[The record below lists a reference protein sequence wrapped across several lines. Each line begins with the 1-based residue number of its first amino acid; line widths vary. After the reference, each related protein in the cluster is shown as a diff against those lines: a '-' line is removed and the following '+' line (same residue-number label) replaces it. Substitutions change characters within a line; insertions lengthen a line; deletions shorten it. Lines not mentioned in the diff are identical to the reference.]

1 MIVGKGISV
10 YAMVAMFV
18 LGGLG
23 FGLAS
28 EQSASSVFD
37 ALVER
42 AKAQIG
48 QLVSDALPDE
58 VADLLS
64 DLGVP
69 SGVSGPATAKGA
81 PVPPSAAEAR
91 QQLASLPVAPARGM
105 STYDREAFAHWSNAQ
120 EFGWKVSDSSC
131 DTRNAALIRDAKPGT
146 KPVVGDYCDVESGR
160 WVDPYTGNVYTD
172 PADMDIDHVVAL
184 GNAWRSGASRW
195 TDGRREAYANDP
207 EVLLTA
213 EDDANQEKSD
223 YGPEEW
229 QPPNG
234 DYHCEYSR
242 RYISIKS
249 DFRLATT
256 GAEKA
261 ALREMLSTC

>member
-37 ALVER
+37 ALVEQ
-42 AKAQIG
+42 AKAEIG
-48 QLVSDALPDE
+48 QLVSDVLPDG
-58 VADLLS
+58 LS
-64 DLGVP
+64 DLLPG
-69 SGVSGPATAKGA
+69 GLLGISGPSTARGA

-91 QQLASLPVAPARGM
+91 QQLAGLRVTAAGSMA
-105 STYDREAFAHWSNAQ
+105 SYDREAFEHWSTAQ
-120 EFGWKVSDSSC
+120 DFGWKVSDVSC
-131 DTRNAALIRDAKPGT
+131 DTRNAALIRDGRK
-146 KPVVGDYCDVESGR
+146 VVVRDYCDVQSGK

-195 TDGRREAYANDP
+195 TDARREAYANDP

-223 YGPEEW
+223 YGPEAW

-249 DFRLATT
+249 DWRLATT

>member
-1 MIVGKGISV
+1 MGKGISV

-18 LGGLG
+18 LAGLG
-23 FGLAS
+23 YQLVS
-28 EQSASSVFD
+28 EQSASRVFD
-37 ALVER
+37 ALVEK
-42 AKAQIG
+42 AKVEIG
-48 QLVSDALPDE
+48 QLVSDVLPDE
-58 VADLLS
+58 FADLLP
-64 DLGVP
+64 DGVP
-69 SGVSGPATAKGA
+69 TSPMGSGPSTAKGA
-81 PVPPSAAEAR
+81 PVPPSAAVAR
-91 QQLASLPVAPARGM
+91 EQLAGLDVAPAGSM

-120 EFGWKVSDSSC
+120 EFGWRVADSSC
-131 DTRNAALIRDAKPGT
+131 DTRDAALLRDGRKV
-146 KPVVGDYCDVESGR
+146 VVGEYCDVESGR

-195 TDGRREAYANDP
+195 TDARREAYANDP

-229 QPPNG
+229 VPPNG

-242 RYISIKS
+242 RYVSIKS
-249 DFRLATT
+249 DWRLTTT